1 MVSMTTSNPWIRYGD
16 VLEVIER
23 STGDAI
29 KEKSSTRSKNLWFYW
44 DGVKENCRVMGFNL
58 ADLAVTT
65 PQPPTAEMVE
75 ARTLARVIDYIDMLI
90 ENALSGP
97 SQQVQAGKLW
107 GLKTLRAE
115 LRKQQDNP
123 LGG

>member
-1 MVSMTTSNPWIRYGD
+1 MVNMPTSNPWIRYGD

-23 STGDAI
+23 STAQAMR
-29 KEKSSTRSKNLWFYW
+29 EKRSAKSQRDWGYW
-44 DGVKENCRVMGFNL
+44 EGVKENCRVMGVNV
-58 ADLAVTT
+58 ADLAVAT

-75 ARTLARVIDYIDMLI
+75 ARTLGWVAACIDAII
-90 ENALSGP
+90 EKALSNGDE
-97 SQQVQAGKLW
+97 QAQAVALL

-115 LRKQQDNP
+115 LRKKQDKL